1 MGVTLWTADC
11 CYTSNAG
18 LNESPLTDMNDRV
31 VQDAALV
38 RRVCA
43 GERAAAAEL
52 FTTVLGATVEAVA
65 QRWGYPDLLDDLFVH
80 LSENDWRRLRTWQGR
95 SSLQGWVR
103 VVCSRIC
110 REAVK
115 GSSRLVPLPLGEDR
129 ATMDPAEDVVERLI
143 REESRL
149 GLLDAIERLETPRDR
164 LVLRLHYLQGC
175 GLPDIAKQLGVPL
188 STVYVIK
195 SRALSRL
202 RTKL

>member
-1 MGVTLWTADC
+1 MDDRAVQV
-11 CYTSNAG
+11 AG
-18 LNESPLTDMNDRV
+18 
-31 VQDAALV
+31 LV

-52 FTTVLGATVEAVA
+52 FTTVLGATVDAIA
-65 QRWGYPDLLDDLFVH
+65 QRWNYPDLLDDLFVH
-80 LSENDWRRLRTWQGR
+80 LSENDWRRLRTWEGR
-95 SSLQGWVR
+95 SSLQGWAR
-103 VVCSRIC
+103 VICIRIC
-110 REAVK
+110 REAVQ
-115 GSSRLVPLPLGEDR
+115 GSRRLVPLTLGEDR
-129 ATMDPAEDVVERLI
+129 AIVDPAEDVVERLI

-175 GLPDIAKQLGVPL
+175 GLPDIAEQLGIPL
-188 STVYVIK
+188 STVYVVK